1 MDMILTIIRVIIFLA
16 PASIFFGGF
25 WAGLIMMLT
34 DPYGKSGKIA
44 FFGGFTVGGILLII
58 QWAMMAKTAH
68 VVGSVA
74 YLEEMANMRSI
85 VL

>member
-1 MDMILTIIRVIIFLA
+1 MYNGHDTYYNSGNNFSR

-58 QWAMMAKTAH
+58 QWAMM
-68 VVGSVA
+68 G
-74 YLEEMANMRSI
+74 
-85 VL
+85 